1 MSRQNIQTIATY
13 NQSIEAY
20 VNSDMKH
27 SREGFYSDWI
37 DDVYR
42 DVPKD
47 ALILEIGSAQG
58 RDARYLMSKGFTVQV
73 SDVSDG
79 FLSS

>member
-13 NQSIEAY
+13 NQSIKAY
-20 VNSDMKH
+20 VNSDMKR
-27 SREGFYSDWI
+27 SRESFYSDWI

-47 ALILEIGSAQG
+47 AQILEIGSAQG
-58 RDARYLMSKGFTVQV
+58 RDARYLM
-73 SDVSDG
+73 
-79 FLSS
+79 